1 MVANKEKQL
10 QAMKNNEIKQS
21 QAVDTQVQ
29 PHEGVANSVADEAPS
44 SATTFDAVLERM
56 KEVTGVKSDTAFA
69 KSLGLNQSS
78 VSGAKER
85 QSIPPTWAIQIAE
98 KYGVSLDWLMFGE
111 GSKKRKK
118 NEEIARETVEK
129 LQGWT
134 PPATSEAKPPQGA
147 SAYNGKDT
155 LTCFDCELMMVPLV
169 EAKLSAGSGSF
180 ETSSDSDRRYAFRM
194 DFLRRKG
201 NASAMVLMRVAGDS
215 MEPKIEHNDV
225 VLIDTSKTE
234 LRLGCMYAVAVQDLV
249 YLKMVNAEPGK
260 LILTSANQA
269 YAPLEIDARG
279 DLKNGIRIIGK
290 AVWVGR
296 ELD

>member
-1 MVANKEKQL
+1 MSEEKEKISNIQKTHSL
-10 QAMKNNEIKQS
+10 EVASGSSGSELPETDM
-21 QAVDTQVQ
+21 
-29 PHEGVANSVADEAPS
+29 EGVLAR
-44 SATTFDAVLERM
+44 L
-56 KEVTGVKSDTAFA
+56 KTAFGVETDTDLA
-69 KSLGLNQSS
+69 KSLGLQQGS
-78 VSGAKER
+78 VSKAKQKR
-85 QSIPPTWAIQIAE
+85 AVPPSWITTVALT
-98 KYGVSLDWLMFGE
+98 KGVSADWLLTGE
-111 GSKKRKK
+111 GEMRRDKR
-118 NEEIARETVEK
+118 NANIVADK
-129 LQGWT
+129 LRDEYPGQPGMDLRQM
-134 PPATSEAKPPQGA
+134 PSL
-147 SAYNGKDT
+147 YNGKDT

-169 EAKLSAGSGSF
+169 EAKLSAGGGSF
-180 ETSSDSDRRYAFRM
+180 ETSGDSDRRYAFRM

-260 LILTSANQA
+260 LILTSANPA

>member
-1 MVANKEKQL
+1 MSENKTKNDNIQRETSLEVLSGSSANKLPEN
-10 QAMKNNEIKQS
+10 AFDEIFSRLK
-21 QAVDTQVQ
+21 
-29 PHEGVANSVADEAPS
+29 
-44 SATTFDAVLERM
+44 
-56 KEVTGVKSDTAFA
+56 TAFGVETDTDLA
-69 KSLGLNQSS
+69 KSLDLRQGA
-78 VSGAKER
+78 VSNAKQKR
-85 QSIPPTWAIQIAE
+85 TIPPSWITTVALT
-98 KYGVSLDWLMFGE
+98 KGVSADCLLTGE
-111 GSKKRKK
+111 GEMRRDERNAK
-118 NEEIARETVEK
+118 IVAAK
-129 LQGWT
+129 LRDEHPSQSGLRHM
-134 PPATSEAKPPQGA
+134 P
-147 SAYNGKDT
+147 AYNGKDT

-169 EAKLSAGSGSF
+169 EAKLSAGGGSF
-180 ETSSDSDRRYAFRM
+180 ETSGDSDRRYAFRM

-260 LILTSANQA
+260 LILTSANPA

>member
-1 MVANKEKQL
+1 MANFQNELFCSVRFAVRERGIFDMSTTNQQTCNDRIVERRRTVGYTQKQL
-10 QAMKNNEIKQS
+10 A
-21 QAVDTQVQ
+21 
-29 PHEGVANSVADEAPS
+29 
-44 SATTFDAVLERM
+44 DAV
-56 KEVTGVKSDTAFA
+56 
-69 KSLGLNQSS
+69 
-78 VSGAKER
+78 
-85 QSIPPTWAIQIAE
+85 
-98 KYGVSLDWLMFGE
+98 GVSLTSVQNYEAGRIPNGDVLIRLARVLTCSADWLVTGE
-111 GSKKRKK
+111 GEAARGG
-118 NEEIARETVEK
+118 EIKFKSAR
-129 LQGWT
+129 LPSQQMAGS
-134 PPATSEAKPPQGA
+134 SEAETNSMADLYQKGA
-147 SAYNGKDT
+147 QALALMPAYNGKDT

-169 EAKLSAGSGSF
+169 EAKLSAGGGSF
-180 ETSSDSDRRYAFRM
+180 ETSGDSDRRYAFRM

-260 LILTSANQA
+260 LILTSANPT

>member
-1 MVANKEKQL
+1 MSKTNQEMFGKRLSEKR
-10 QAMKNNEIKQS
+10 KNLGI
-21 QAVDTQVQ
+21 TQK
-29 PHEGVANSVADEAPS
+29 DL
-44 SATTFDAVLERM
+44 SAA
-56 KEVTGVKSDTAFA
+56 
-69 KSLGLNQSS
+69 SS
-78 VSGAKER
+78 VSVT
-85 QSIPPTWAIQIAE
+85 SIQNYENGQIPGGDILLRIASALNCSME
-98 KYGVSLDWLMFGE
+98 WLLTGE
-111 GSKKRKK
+111 G
-118 NEEIARETVEK
+118 ETQRGTAYSAPQE
-129 LQGWT
+129 
-134 PPATSEAKPPQGA
+134 PAAAPQKQTNI
-147 SAYNGKDT
+147 YNGKDT

-169 EAKLSAGSGSF
+169 EAKLSAGNGSF
-180 ETSSDSDRRYAFRM
+180 ETSGDSDRRYAFRM

-201 NASAMVLMRVAGDS
+201 NASAMILMRVAGDS

-225 VLIDTSKTE
+225 VLIDTSKTD

-260 LILTSANQA
+260 LILSSANPA

>member
-1 MVANKEKQL
+1 MAFKPAPLPNPQMAEGSGAETNTMVDVYQR
-10 QAMKNNEIKQS
+10 
-21 QAVDTQVQ
+21 
-29 PHEGVANSVADEAPS
+29 EAPR
-44 SATTFDAVLERM
+44 L
-56 KEVTGVKSDTAFA
+56 
-69 KSLGLNQSS
+69 
-78 VSGAKER
+78 
-85 QSIPPTWAIQIAE
+85 
-98 KYGVSLDWLMFGE
+98 
-111 GSKKRKK
+111 
-118 NEEIARETVEK
+118 
-129 LQGWT
+129 
-134 PPATSEAKPPQGA
+134 KPL
-147 SAYNGKDT
+147 YNGKDT

-180 ETSSDSDRRYAFRM
+180 ETSGDSDRRYAFRM

-260 LILTSANQA
+260 LVLTSANAA

>member
-1 MVANKEKQL
+1 M
-10 QAMKNNEIKQS
+10 
-21 QAVDTQVQ
+21 
-29 PHEGVANSVADEAPS
+29 
-44 SATTFDAVLERM
+44 
-56 KEVTGVKSDTAFA
+56 AFKPA
-69 KSLGLNQSS
+69 SLPNPQMS
-78 VSGAKER
+78 
-85 QSIPPTWAIQIAE
+85 
-98 KYGVSLDWLMFGE
+98 E
-111 GSKKRKK
+111 GSGTETNTMVDVYQR
-118 NEEIARETVEK
+118 EIPR
-129 LQGWT
+129 
-134 PPATSEAKPPQGA
+134 PKPL
-147 SAYNGKDT
+147 YNGKDT

-180 ETSSDSDRRYAFRM
+180 ETSGDSDRRYAFRM

-260 LILTSANQA
+260 LILTSANPA

-279 DLKNGIRIIGK
+279 DLHNGIRIIGK